1 MNKVILIGRLT
12 KDPELRYTSSNRPVT
27 QITVAVNRT
36 FANQNGE
43 READFINVVI
53 WDKQAEN
60 VAKYLTKGR
69 LVAVEG
75 RIQTRNYDNNEGKK
89 VYVTEV
95 VALSVQ
101 FLESKGSNTNVNNSS
116 NTFDNMVDTPN
127 TYAPIDEPSKQNET
141 VDVSKDPFES
151 FGQSI
156 DLSDDDLPF

>member
-53 WDKQAEN
+53 LDKQAEN

-116 NTFDNMVDTPN
+116 NPFDNMVDTPN

>member
-36 FANQNGE
+36 FTNQNGE

-116 NTFDNMVDTPN
+116 NPFDNMVDTPN
-127 TYAPIDEPSKQNET
+127 TYAPIDELSKQNET

>member
-116 NTFDNMVDTPN
+116 NPFDNMVDNPN

>member
-116 NTFDNMVDTPN
+116 NPFDNMVDTPN